1 MSVASPRRLA
11 SAVLVYVVLVLIAVL
26 FAAPLLW
33 LLIASLDPEA
43 TLKLAAPRNPSLQ
56 NFGEVLTVDTTLRP
70 MGNALF
76 ICGVASLA
84 TVLIAGLAAYPLSR
98 YRLRFGS
105 SFLYAVLFASG
116 LPLTAVMVP
125 VYGLFARAS
134 LVDSRLA
141 TALFLTATSLPIAIW
156 LTKNFMDGVPVG
168 LEEASWVDG
177 ASAMRSLRTIVLPLM
192 VPGLLVVGMFTFV
205 TTWGNFLAP
214 FVLLSS
220 EDKLPASVTIYTFFG
235 EYGSVVYGQLAA
247 YSLIYTMPVVL
258 LYVIASRWLG
268 GAFTMAGAV
277 KA

>member
-1 MSVASPRRLA
+1 MSVASPRRRA
-11 SAVLVYVVLVLIAVL
+11 SAVLAYLILALVALL
-26 FAAPLLW
+26 FAAPLVW
-33 LLIASLDPEA
+33 LLVASLDPEA
-43 TLKLAAPRNPSLQ
+43 TLRLSAPTSPSLR
-56 NFGEVLTVDTTLRP
+56 NFGEVLRVDTTLRP
-70 MGNALF
+70 MANALF
-76 ICGVASLA
+76 ICGLASLA
-84 TVLIAGLAAYPLSR
+84 TVVIAGLAAYPLSR

-105 SFLYAVLFASG
+105 SFLYTVLFASG

-125 VYGLFARAS
+125 VYGLFARTN

-177 ASAMRSLRTIVLPLM
+177 ATAMRSLRTIVVPLM

-214 FVLLSS
+214 FVLLLS
-220 EDKLPASVTIYTFFG
+220 EEKLPAAVTIYTFFG
-235 EYGSVVYGQLAA
+235 EYGSVAYGQLAA
-247 YSLIYTMPVVL
+247 YSLIYTTPVVL
-258 LYVIASRWLG
+258 LYVVASRWLG

-277 KA
+277 KG